1 MADINHGSNA
11 PVSNGADALEASVPG
26 ATAEASSHWMALLT
40 QVGSEIAR
48 PLTAAMERINTLAT
62 TGKID
67 RRGLRAL
74 REEVEAARRAGMVG
88 QQLARFASGRIRQ
101 SHERLNLTQMLRD
114 QLAQHGRD
122 LQARGIAVRQTMKP
136 AEVIA
141 DASLL
146 FGLLNSLLDWCAE
159 HACMS
164 ADFRIDHQTWPVQAR
179 LHCRFAYRM
188 ADDLMA
194 GMPTPDLDTLS
205 WRLVEQMAWT
215 MGLEIEREE
224 SGIETQ
230 VRLQFPRTVN
240 REMEGVSA
248 IEVDEGF
255 PSTLNSKPL
264 AGSHVLVLASRRELR
279 LQVREAIGHMGLVL
293 DFVTSVDELR
303 EFCSGGLPH
312 AIVYESVLSGER
324 LDQLRHDIQADLP
337 TFVFIEIV
345 EQGDV
350 FQMSNFEGLS
360 LARVGRDV
368 LHSALPSAL
377 VFELSKNL

>member
-1 MADINHGSNA
+1 
-11 PVSNGADALEASVPG
+11 
-26 ATAEASSHWMALLT
+26 
-40 QVGSEIAR
+40 
-48 PLTAAMERINTLAT
+48 
-62 TGKID
+62 
-67 RRGLRAL
+67 
-74 REEVEAARRAGMVG
+74 
-88 QQLARFASGRIRQ
+88 
-101 SHERLNLTQMLRD
+101 
-114 QLAQHGRD
+114 
-122 LQARGIAVRQTMKP
+122 
-136 AEVIA
+136 
-141 DASLL
+141 
-146 FGLLNSLLDWCAE
+146 
-159 HACMS
+159 
-164 ADFRIDHQTWPVQAR
+164 
-179 LHCRFAYRM
+179 
-188 ADDLMA
+188 MA
-194 GMPTPDLDTLS
+194 GSPAPDLDTLS

-248 IEVDEGF
+248 IEVDDGF

-264 AGSHVLVLASRRELR
+264 AGSHVLVLASRREVR
-279 LQVREAIGHMGLVL
+279 VQVREAIGHMGLVL

-312 AIVYESVLSGER
+312 AIIYESALSGER
-324 LDQLRHDIQADLP
+324 LDQLRQDIQVDLP

-360 LARVGRDV
+360 YARVGRDV
-368 LHSALPSAL
+368 LQASLPSAL